1 MEHKKITVLAI
12 EDDPGDIHLVRR
24 YLEDIPGW
32 EVTFLAFTEPAEGL
46 THLSRHAQDIIL
58 LDYLLGD
65 TTGLE
70 VLKRIQKFGYKCPV
84 VILTGHGHE
93 ELAAELMRF
102 GAADYLPK
110 NRLSSNSLKR
120 VISNAIA
127 KYKLQEALE
136 EHRRKLQEAN
146 RELLSKN
153 QEIRTFYHRLSYK
166 FKSPVTSAIGY
177 VSMVLEGSAGPLTDA
192 QRKYLKTAEDCC
204 KYMCECINDLID
216 VTELQNRKLI
226 ISPCPVAIDK
236 LVHQVMASIS
246 PAAQK
251 KGIRLK
257 HAIEPDLPDVL
268 IDEKR
273 ITQVLNN
280 LLSNALKFT
289 PEDGEIVIRV
299 AHNPIAPEFV
309 LISVRDTGRG
319 IEPDKLPYIFDRL
332 YQVTSSDWMTHQGLG
347 LGLYICRELVRLHG
361 GDISVQSELG
371 KGSTFSFTLP
381 KHAAQETSQAVMERE
396 GAYEKGPGG
405 S

>member
-32 EVTFLAFTEPAEGL
+32 GVTFLAFTEPAEGL
-46 THLSRHAQDIIL
+46 SQLSHHAPDIIL

-70 VLKRIQKFGYKCPV
+70 VLKSIQCYGCECPV

-136 EHRRKLQEAN
+136 EHRRKLEETNQD
-146 RELLSKN
+146 LLRKN
-153 QEIRTFYHRLSYK
+153 QEIQSFYHKLSYK
-166 FKSPVTSAIGY
+166 LKSPMTSALGY
-177 VSMVLEGSAGPLTDA
+177 VSMMLEESPGPLTDA

-204 KYMCECINDLID
+204 KHMCECINDLVD
-216 VTELQNRKLI
+216 VTDLQTGKFVIHRCPISIEKLI
-226 ISPCPVAIDK
+226 
-236 LVHQVMASIS
+236 HQIMASIS
-246 PAAQK
+246 SAAQK
-251 KGIRLK
+251 KGIRLA
-257 HAIEPDLPDVL
+257 HEIEPDLPDVY
-268 IDEKR
+268 IDENR
-273 ITQVLNN
+273 IKQVLWNM
-280 LLSNALKFT
+280 LSNALKFT
-289 PEDGEIVIRV
+289 PEGGEIMVRV
-299 AHNPIAPEFV
+299 ADNPIVPEFV

-319 IEPDKLPYIFDRL
+319 IEPNKLPYIFDRL

-361 GDISVQSELG
+361 GDISVQSEPE
-371 KGSTFSFTLP
+371 KGSTFFFTVP